1 MEIIE
6 RKHRLAP
13 LAQIGCIEH
22 LLERPTW
29 LTVPRPSCLLAMMLP
44 QWTKEHQFEFEH
56 LTGPD

>member
-22 LLERPTW
+22 LLERPVDLADGTSAK
-29 LTVPRPSCLLAMMLP
+29 LPLGDDAPSV
-44 QWTKEHQFEFEH
+44 
-56 LTGPD
+56 D